1 MAFTSH
7 INVRGLKPGNTG
19 GTSGKSPS
27 PTSYGRVVHVILSD
41 TDKYCKDLQMI
52 NGVYYRDIKTN
63 SDEGDINSLPFAYAG
78 NATIKTMP
86 LIGEIVELQNL
97 AGSNSLGS
105 PEQTTKYWTNIVNIW
120 NHPHHNAAPDTLQ
133 ENWKGNLLGD
143 FQEQRN
149 INPLLSNQ
157 GDTIIEGRLSQTI
170 RIGGAKGPAGT
181 IIDTSPTQSPVILIS
196 NGQAATTEGSKLIQ
210 EDINRDG
217 NSLYFVTNHIVNIT
231 PANTKKNSYNT
242 VPIAPENYRG
252 NQIIANGGRII
263 LNAKEESA
271 FISAKESIGLNAKTL
286 NFDATEYF
294 CVDAKKVLLG
304 EKARTA
310 SSSVQQPVVLG
321 KQLENW
327 LGALLDSLSTV
338 ADAMSTASA
347 IGAGPVTQLNATGP
361 ALKATVQSLKA
372 QFKLFQSKKVF
383 TE

>member
-7 INVRGLKPGNTG
+7 ISVRGLKPGNTG

-27 PTSYGRVVHVILSD
+27 STSYGRVVHVVLSD
-41 TDKYCKDLQMI
+41 TDQYCRDLQMV

-63 SDEGDINSLPFAYAG
+63 SDEGDISSLPFAYAG

-149 INPLLSNQ
+149 TNPLLSNQ

-181 IIDTSPTQSPVILIS
+181 VVDTSPTQSPIILIS
-196 NGQAATTEGSKLIQ
+196 NGQAATTEGNILIQ
-210 EDINRDG
+210 EDINKDG

-242 VPIAPENYRG
+242 VPAAPENYRG
-252 NQIIANGGRII
+252 NQIVANGGRII

-310 SSSVQQPVVLG
+310 SPSVQQPVVLG

-361 ALKATVQSLKA
+361 ALKATIQSLKA